1 MSQSAKSILAM
12 PGFREH
18 LLHPSLP
25 NGNVFQVGSTTWLRH
40 FLSLT
45 NTSQRKELN
54 KFERGM
60 QASMMAFL
68 HLCICICIIN
78 LARASLSFSMV
89 RHPFE
94 RIVSAYKDKVIS
106 RTFSLFSFFEIFNWD
121 GVEEVWNH
129 TRTICNAL
137 ATRPL
142 ILL

>member
-1 MSQSAKSILAM
+1 
-12 PGFREH
+12 
-18 LLHPSLP
+18 
-25 NGNVFQVGSTTWLRH
+25 
-40 FLSLT
+40 
-45 NTSQRKELN
+45 
-54 KFERGM
+54 
-60 QASMMAFL
+60 MMAPTDPD
-68 HLCICICIIN
+68 IIN